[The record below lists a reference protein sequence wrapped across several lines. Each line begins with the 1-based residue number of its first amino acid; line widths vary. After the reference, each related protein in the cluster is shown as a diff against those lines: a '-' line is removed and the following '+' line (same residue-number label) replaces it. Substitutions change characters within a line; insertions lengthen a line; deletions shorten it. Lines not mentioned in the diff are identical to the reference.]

1 MKILWFVQP
10 DFNPSNKKNCY
21 NGVGWIM
28 AIQKELV
35 KRSDISL
42 CMSYW
47 GKTDSSFQEGGVF
60 YYQMEEPKMPI
71 WEKIKCRINTGYIC
85 EEKYLWGAYRN
96 KMKEVIKAFSP
107 DIIHIFG
114 SENKYGLIS
123 GFTKVPVVIHLQG
136 ILNPY
141 YMSLLPPFVS
151 KYEYIFKDGLRI
163 GKVLRNLNG
172 LYAWK
177 KMIFCE
183 KEILK
188 NTDFFFGRTV
198 WDYRISN
205 FFNNQAKYMLCGEIL
220 RAPFYIESKRI
231 NPQKLTIAST
241 ISSPLYKGFDLILK
255 TAKILSD
262 YKIDFNWYVFGN
274 TNVSLIE
281 RIFHIRHESV
291 NVHLLGV
298 ATANQIKECL
308 LSSTVY
314 VHPSYIDN
322 SPNSVCEAQICGLP
336 IIATNV
342 GGVNSIV
349 NDGENGFLVP
359 SNDPYQTAYLIN
371 LLYIDNTLNKKMGIS
386 SQEVARNRHDKT
398 KIINQLIDGY
408 HQMV

>member
-1 MKILWFVQP
+1 M
-10 DFNPSNKKNCY
+10 
-21 NGVGWIM
+21 
-28 AIQKELV
+28 
-35 KRSDISL
+35 
-42 CMSYW
+42 
-47 GKTDSSFQEGGVF
+47 
-60 YYQMEEPKMPI
+60 
-71 WEKIKCRINTGYIC
+71 
-85 EEKYLWGAYRN
+85 
-96 KMKEVIKAFSP
+96 
-107 DIIHIFG
+107 
-114 SENKYGLIS
+114 
-123 GFTKVPVVIHLQG
+123 
-136 ILNPY
+136 
-141 YMSLLPPFVS
+141 
-151 KYEYIFKDGLRI
+151 
-163 GKVLRNLNG
+163 
-172 LYAWK
+172 
-177 KMIFCE
+177 
-183 KEILK
+183 
-188 NTDFFFGRTV
+188 
-198 WDYRISN
+198 
-205 FFNNQAKYMLCGEIL
+205 
-220 RAPFYIESKRI
+220 
-231 NPQKLTIAST
+231 
-241 ISSPLYKGFDLILK
+241 ILK